1 MKGCHAGHVGHGGGN
16 DRPTVAVVGSANL
29 DVVVPVP
36 HHPVTGETV
45 LGGDHALVPGG
56 KGANQAV
63 AAARMGAAVS
73 FVGRIGDDD
82 AGGTLRESLAGAGV
96 DTTHL
101 MADGAPSGIAL
112 ISVDHDGD
120 NAIVV
125 SPGANGRVSPEDV
138 ASAGAAVAG
147 ADVLL
152 LQLEVPLDA
161 VAAAAAAATGTVIL
175 DPAPAPA
182 GGLPT
187 DLMADVDVLVP
198 NAIELAQVAGANPTD
213 DPDALVAIARG
224 LGVATVVVTRGGD
237 GALVVT
243 AADHFEVPTP
253 TVDVVDTTGAGDAFC
268 GALASA
274 LAHGH
279 GMDDAVRVAVHA
291 GALAATAAGAQPSMP
306 TADRVADAMGGWPAM
321 PDDTSH

>member
-1 MKGCHAGHVGHGGGN
+1 MRRVTGDG
-16 DRPTVAVVGSANL
+16 RPTVAVVGSANL

-73 FVGRIGDDD
+73 FVGRIGEDD
-82 AGGTLRESLAGAGV
+82 AGRSLRASLADAGV

-101 MADGAPSGIAL
+101 VDDDAPSGIAL
-112 ISVDHDGD
+112 ISVDGDGD

-125 SPGANGRVSPEDV
+125 SPGANGRVSPDDV
-138 ASAGAAVAG
+138 AAAGAAVTG

-152 LQLEVPLDA
+152 LQLEVPLEA
-161 VAAAAAAATGTVIL
+161 VAAAAGAATGTVVL
-175 DPAPAPA
+175 DPAPAPT
-182 GGLPT
+182 GGLPD
-187 DLMADVDVLVP
+187 DLLARVDVLVP
-198 NAIELAQVAGANPTD
+198 NAIELVQVAGADPTD
-213 DPDALVAIARG
+213 PAAEDVDGLVAMARG
-224 LGVATVVVTRGGD
+224 LGVDTVVVTRGGD

-243 AADHFEVPTP
+243 AEDHLEMPTP

-279 GMDDAVRVAVHA
+279 GMADAVRVAVHA
-291 GALAATAAGAQPSMP
+291 GALAATGAGAQPSMP
-306 TADRVADAMGGWPAM
+306 SADRVADAMGGWPATTA
-321 PDDTSH
+321 DADR